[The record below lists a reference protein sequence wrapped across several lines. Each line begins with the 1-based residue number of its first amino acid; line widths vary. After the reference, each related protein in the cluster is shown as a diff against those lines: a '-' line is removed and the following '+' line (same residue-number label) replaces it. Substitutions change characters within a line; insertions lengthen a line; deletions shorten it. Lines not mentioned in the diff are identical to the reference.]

1 MSTGKRAYDLLRGYV
16 NREWERIQGLERT
29 QAENELYD
37 SLPKTEKT
45 YVPGQPVAKD
55 DTLGQIQQR
64 LRACQI
70 LGVTADADFDTIR
83 KSFERLNRRSEPSN
97 FPAGSPEARHAADI
111 QKQVNW
117 AYELLTDD
125 VDVTERRFRSLEID

>member
-16 NREWERIQGLERT
+16 NREWERLQGLERT
-29 QAENELYD
+29 QAENELYG
-37 SLPKTEKT
+37 SLNSPTSSST
-45 YVPGQPVAKD
+45 SSVPPAKD
-55 DTLGQIQQR
+55 DTLGQIQER

-70 LGVTADADFDTIR
+70 LGVKADADFETIR
-83 KSFERLNRRSEPSN
+83 KAFERLNRRAEPSN
-97 FPAGSPEARHAADI
+97 FPEGSPEARHAADI

-117 AYELLTDD
+117 AYQLLTDD